1 MGVATFCKAFPWHF
15 VIDRRL
21 ELVQLGSGFMRLF
34 GCLLKKYG
42 TAAATYFEFHRPRSM
57 MLSFEEIVKRANTPF
72 VLAIRK
78 IPQVETFPAEV
89 SVEGWEVE
97 GNSSDDKGMGCK
109 RVANVVTTKT
119 VCLYY
124 TEGCCLMKIIH
135 TTIHFIWQCISPWA

>member
-1 MGVATFCKAFPWHF
+1 MQLKRAPSTSVDNLQMGVATFCKAFPWHF

-42 TAAATYFEFHRPRSM
+42 TTAATYFEFHRPRSM

-72 VLAIRK
+72 VLAIRR

-89 SVEGWEVE
+89 SVE
-97 GNSSDDKGMGCK
+97 S
-109 RVANVVTTKT
+109 
-119 VCLYY
+119 
-124 TEGCCLMKIIH
+124 
-135 TTIHFIWQCISPWA
+135 